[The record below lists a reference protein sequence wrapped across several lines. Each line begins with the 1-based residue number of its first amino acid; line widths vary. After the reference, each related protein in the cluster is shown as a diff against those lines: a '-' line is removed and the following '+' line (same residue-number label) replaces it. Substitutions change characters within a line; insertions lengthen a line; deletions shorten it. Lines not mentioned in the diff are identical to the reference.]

1 MSLEC
6 FWLCTRE
13 ACFYVGFV
21 EDEPASRSQKDS
33 ASLTDSGSCSWELRS
48 VGSSVKQHESVD
60 FHFMLCL
67 RGISM
72 MF

>member
-6 FWLCTRE
+6 FLLCTGE
-13 ACFYVGFV
+13 ACFSVGFA
-21 EDEPASRSQKDS
+21 EDEPASPLQKDG
-33 ASLTDSGSCSWELRS
+33 ASLTDAGSCSWELRS